1 MATASEMKAG
11 LDDIAS
17 IIRAQRDN
25 MKGVKTAAQGAST
38 ELANITVKYADV
50 IATIDAIPAGTTD
63 NFERVVKAE
72 KAKLASEFTALKAKA
87 DAIAA
92 VDLAS

>member
-11 LDDIAS
+11 LDDIAT

-25 MKGVKTAAQGAST
+25 MKEVKASASSASV
-38 ELANITVKYADV
+38 ELANIPTRYADV

-72 KAKLASEFTALKAKA
+72 KAKLAAEFTALKAKA
-87 DAIAA
+87 DSVAA
-92 VDLAS
+92 VDLSA